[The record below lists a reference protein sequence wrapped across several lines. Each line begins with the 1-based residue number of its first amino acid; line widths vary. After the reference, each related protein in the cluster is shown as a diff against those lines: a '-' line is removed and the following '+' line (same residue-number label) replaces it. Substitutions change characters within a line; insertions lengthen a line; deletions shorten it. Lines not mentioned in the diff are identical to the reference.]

1 MTLKEAIYYTMKK
14 HPDPKEG
21 YNCSSILNTYFN
33 IRDGKR
39 IRDEIKLTAFS
50 SKVDGKEPRKEME
63 KLKKEGIIKELE
75 IVTGLKMESAG
86 LSRLIRDYSLIYNNS
101 LKNNAASTN
110 QTHNYNNRV
119 ANQNNNMFA
128 NSFETLRLTFAEEL
142 KRDSY
147 ENVRKGL
154 KEQCETNV
162 QTKYFVEQ
170 AAQWMRMNYAIFYN
184 QNDLDL
190 YLTFVNDN
198 WNYYDI
204 YMEKQSSNL
213 INKCKQNTDS
223 IMDRCGTGYKVRTL
237 YLLYNKDE
245 GLLPYLPSDINI
257 DFKDAKVSIISNAVR
272 ASLINLDFE
281 TQHRIKDLYNGKSN
295 DEIEEY
301 SLRLQKII
309 SFIILGQD
317 YVQGYDKLGVYTLDI
332 TSDDVINNINRLSDS
347 DIRFLCDLYVV
358 TNNGN
363 SKGKELLRNAD
374 SDTRYSLP
382 SDKNAGSLRH
392 YDQKQRDY
400 LINSNINKNN
410 NLSKLL
416 SIVESNDFVR
426 KLDEGSYHM

>member
-1 MTLKEAIYYTMKK
+1 MTLKEAIDYTIKR
-14 HPDPKEG
+14 HPDWSC
-21 YNCSSILNTYFN
+21 YTILETYFLLDEEKYN
-33 IRDGKR
+33 AAAKKGYYGYYDPAFSGGDARNYIKSIGKR
-39 IRDEIKLTAFS
+39 AVIEEMIRNINLPANYSGDIAALVNMYS
-50 SKVDGKEPRKEME
+50 NWYNSKDKQQVKPLE
-63 KLKKEGIIKELE
+63 KNLYINDFE
-75 IVTGLKMESAG
+75 
-86 LSRLIRDYSLIYNNS
+86 S
-101 LKNNAASTN
+101 LK
-110 QTHNYNNRV
+110 
-119 ANQNNNMFA
+119 
-128 NSFETLRLTFAEEL
+128 LTFADEL
-142 KRDSY
+142 KKNSNNYDG
-147 ENVRKGL
+147 VRKYL
-154 KEQCETNV
+154 EQNCKNNN
-162 QTKYFVEQ
+162 QIANFVEQ
-170 AAQWMRMNYAIFYN
+170 VAQWMRMNYARFYN

-317 YVQGYDKLGVYTLDI
+317 YVQGYEKLGVYTLDI

-363 SKGKELLRNAD
+363 SKGKELLRQAD
-374 SDTRYSLP
+374 SVTKYSLP

-416 SIVESNDFVR
+416 TIVESNDFVR